1 MKKFLL
7 LLAAALLVI
16 PAFNSCDKKPTG
28 NPTDDAEAFQTLLE
42 KQQEI
47 TLEAQQK
54 MADIAEYYAENED
67 YDTYKDLQKEFF
79 KMAEDLQEQYED
91 QMKDLRKKIEKAE
104 KKLDKKKNKD
114 NDDDED
120 ESNNEDEE

>member
-1 MKKFLL
+1 MKKYLL
-7 LLAAALLVI
+7 IFAAALLAL

-28 NPTDDAEAFQTLLE
+28 DPTEDAEAFQSLLE
-42 KQQEI
+42 KQQDI

-54 MADIAEYYAENED
+54 MADLAEYYAENED
-67 YDTYKDLQKEFF
+67 YDAYEDLQKEFF

-91 QMKDLRKKIEKAE
+91 QINDLRKKIEKVE

-114 NDDDED
+114 SDDEEED
-120 ESNNEDEE
+120 DSDNE